1 MLKIATTRAVG
12 QLRTIGEYFGSME
25 RDRPVTEPSPPEKT
39 LQPHRES
46 NHLPSLPSFALADDN
61 NNVDIEIQADHLL
74 NYINKLTALADRAC
88 STAIR
93 QSESAQ
99 RTEESRQTEINFLR
113 RQLEQANAQFRDQ
126 QAAMT
131 RLEQSSREQVAALET
146 QLRQKEVYRIQREK
160 EFIQLRNE
168 TSSPTRRQGPELSQ
182 MGTPQSTKEGDALKR
197 EIADLKMQ
205 LANRDEAI
213 QTKNHEIKAMEL
225 DFRAQIVELEQKF
238 RDSQNELQIQEA
250 KLKEKDALL
259 QATATKETEIG
270 NLIKRL
276 SSECE
281 SLNGELQQKSQI
293 LARLEGKKVPST
305 HDGKI
310 WRRVIGRLQEEM

>member
-1 MLKIATTRAVG
+1 
-12 QLRTIGEYFGSME
+12 ME
-25 RDRPVTEPSPPEKT
+25 RDRRATEPTPPEKT
-39 LQPHRES
+39 QQPQRDLVS
-46 NHLPSLPSFALADDN
+46 LPSLPSFTLADEN
-61 NNVDIEIQADHLL
+61 NIVDIEIQADHLL

-99 RTEESRQTEINFLR
+99 RTEENRQTEINFLR
-113 RQLEQANAQFRDQ
+113 RQLEQVNAAFREQ
-126 QAAMT
+126 QIAMT
-131 RLEQSSREQVAALET
+131 RMEQSSREQIAALET

-160 EFIQLRNE
+160 EFIQLRSE
-168 TSSPTRRQGPELSQ
+168 H
-182 MGTPQSTKEGDALKR
+182 DALAIRQSPALRQLPSSQVQHEIEPLKQ
-197 EIADLKMQ
+197 EIADLKLQ

-225 DFRAQIVELEQKF
+225 DFRAQIVELEQTL
-238 RDSQNELQIQEA
+238 RDCQNELQIQEA
-250 KLKEKDALL
+250 KVKEKEALI
-259 QATATKETEIG
+259 QATAAKETEIG

-281 SLNGELQQKSQI
+281 SLNGELQQKSQV
-293 LARLEGKKVPST
+293 LARLEGKKTQPSS
-305 HDGKI
+305 DGKI

>member
-1 MLKIATTRAVG
+1 MQQEKRL
-12 QLRTIGEYFGSME
+12 
-25 RDRPVTEPSPPEKT
+25 TEPGPPEKT
-39 LQPHRES
+39 QQPQTDLVS
-46 NHLPSLPSFALADDN
+46 LPSLPSFALADEN
-61 NNVDIEIQADHLL
+61 NIVDIEIQADHLL

-99 RTEESRQTEINFLR
+99 RTEENRQTEINFLR
-113 RQLEQANAQFRDQ
+113 RQLEQANAAFREQ
-126 QAAMT
+126 QLAMT
-131 RLEQSSREQVAALET
+131 RLEQSAREQIAALET

-160 EFIQLRNE
+160 EFIQLRSE
-168 TSSPTRRQGPELSQ
+168 HDSLAIRQTPALRQLPWSQ
-182 MGTPQSTKEGDALKR
+182 THSEIEPLKQ
-197 EIADLKMQ
+197 EIADLKLQ

-225 DFRAQIVELEQKF
+225 EFRAQIVELEQNL
-238 RDSQNELQIQEA
+238 RDCQNELQIQQA
-250 KLKEKDALL
+250 KVKEKEALI
-259 QATATKETEIG
+259 QATAAKETEIG

-281 SLNGELQQKSQI
+281 ALNGELQQKSQV
-293 LARLEGKKVPST
+293 LAKIEGKKAQT
-305 HDGKI
+305 GNDGKI

>member
-1 MLKIATTRAVG
+1 MQQEKRL
-12 QLRTIGEYFGSME
+12 
-25 RDRPVTEPSPPEKT
+25 TEPSPPEKPQ
-39 LQPHRES
+39 QPQTDLVS
-46 NHLPSLPSFALADDN
+46 LPSLPSFALADEN
-61 NNVDIEIQADHLL
+61 NIVDIEIQADHLL

-99 RTEESRQTEINFLR
+99 RTEENRQTEINFLR
-113 RQLEQANAQFRDQ
+113 RQLEQANAAFREQ
-126 QAAMT
+126 QLAMT
-131 RLEQSSREQVAALET
+131 RLEQSSREQIETLET
-146 QLRQKEVYRIQREK
+146 QLRQREVYRIQREK
-160 EFIQLRNE
+160 EFIQLRSEN
-168 TSSPTRRQGPELSQ
+168 
-182 MGTPQSTKEGDALKR
+182 DALAIRQSPALRQLPSAAGDREVEPLKQ
-197 EIADLKMQ
+197 EIADLKLQ

-225 DFRAQIVELEQKF
+225 EFRAKIVELEQSL

-250 KLKEKDALL
+250 KVKEKEALI
-259 QATATKETEIG
+259 QATAAKETEIG

-281 SLNGELQQKSQI
+281 TLNGELQQKSQV
-293 LARLEGKKVPST
+293 LARLEGKKAQT
-305 HDGKI
+305 TTDGKI

>member
-1 MLKIATTRAVG
+1 MP
-12 QLRTIGEYFGSME
+12 Y
-25 RDRPVTEPSPPEKT
+25 DRPGPESIQLDTAQEYLKDVIA
-39 LQPHRES
+39 
-46 NHLPSLPSFALADDN
+46 LPALPSFSLADPN
-61 NNVDIEIQADHLL
+61 NSVDSEIQADHLL

-113 RQLEQANAQFRDQ
+113 HQLEQTNAQFREQ
-126 QAAMT
+126 QLAMT
-131 RLEQSSREQVAALET
+131 RLEQNSREQIEALET

-160 EFIQLRNE
+160 EFIYLR
-168 TSSPTRRQGPELSQ
+168 SDH
-182 MGTPQSTKEGDALKR
+182 DALANR
-197 EIADLKMQ
+197 QNHGADSAQSNVSRVQQELEPLQHEIAELKLQ

-225 DFRAQIVELEQKF
+225 EFRTKIVELEQRL
-238 RDSQNELQIQEA
+238 RDSQNEVQIQEA
-250 KLKEKDALL
+250 KLKEKEALI
-259 QATATKETEIG
+259 QATAAKETEIG

-281 SLNGELQQKSQI
+281 SLNGELQQKSQV
-293 LARLEGKKVPST
+293 LARIESKKAQPAT
-305 HDGKI
+305 DGKI
-310 WRRVIGRLQEEM
+310 WRRVIGRLQEDM